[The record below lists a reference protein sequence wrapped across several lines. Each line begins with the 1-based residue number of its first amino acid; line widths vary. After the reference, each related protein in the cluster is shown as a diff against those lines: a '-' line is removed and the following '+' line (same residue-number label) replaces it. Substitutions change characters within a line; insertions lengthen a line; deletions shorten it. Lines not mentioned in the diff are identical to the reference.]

1 MNSLLKIFSG
11 LRTTFIVIVFL
22 AVCAGG
28 LLLAGALLITAAEN
42 NYVTINV
49 FLVLGIFLNLWLYRK
64 FRKPLLQAE
73 SWKRESRIVGFLG
86 LIVSVLASI
95 NYWQGII
102 TAPIVFFVIG
112 AYALYV
118 NYTISE
124 DGKKN
129 LEKYASD
136 PKFKYEPLLKR
147 TPQWVIGSLVALLL
161 TSGYWFFEI
170 QKNEQVRK
178 DEAIQEALSLIDFE
192 YYQDSPS
199 NARIKIDSVTRIEFS
214 KIKAQE
220 KPGKV
225 LKICID
231 PILSYSRDGRYYQ
244 EIFVPSRVCFDEEN
258 TSAWYQYSISDVV
271 NDFLKEEL
279 DFRLG

>member
-1 MNSLLKIFSG
+1 MSNVLKILSKFK
-11 LRTTFIVIVFL
+11 TIVIVVIFL
-22 AVCAGG
+22 MVCVGG
-28 LLLAGALLITAAEN
+28 LLLLGAVLVTAAEN

-49 FLVLGIFLNLWLYRK
+49 FLVFGIFLNLWLYRK
-64 FRKPLLQAE
+64 FRKPLLQTE
-73 SWKRESRIVGFLG
+73 SWKRESRVVGFLG
-86 LIVSVLASI
+86 LMVSVLASI

-112 AYALYV
+112 VYALYV
-118 NYTISE
+118 NYSISE

>member
-1 MNSLLKIFSG
+1 MNNVLKILSKFK
-11 LRTTFIVIVFL
+11 TIFIVIVFL
-22 AVCAGG
+22 MVCVGG
-28 LLLAGALLITAAEN
+28 LLLLGAVLITAAEN

-73 SWKRESRIVGFLG
+73 SWKRESRVVGFLG
-86 LIVSVLASI
+86 LMFSVLASI

-102 TAPIVFFVIG
+102 TAPVVFFVIG

-118 NYTISE
+118 NYSISE

-147 TPQWVIGSLVALLL
+147 TPQWVVGSLVALLL
-161 TSGYWFFEI
+161 TSGYWYVEI
-170 QKNEQVRK
+170 QKNEQIRK
-178 DEAIQEALSLIDFE
+178 DEATEESLLLTDYAYYRE
-192 YYQDSPS
+192 YPS
-199 NARIKIDSVTRIEFS
+199 NANIKINSVVDIKFS

-225 LKICID
+225 LNVCLD
-231 PILSYSRDGRYYQ
+231 TRLSFSRDGRYYQ
-244 EIFVPSRVCFDEEN
+244 EIYVPTEICFTEEN
-258 TSAWYQYSISDVV
+258 VSGWWADSVRDVV
-271 NDFLKEEL
+271 KDSLKAQL
-279 DFRLG
+279 DNNLR